1 MLGSSRAVSHWRGF
15 GVMLRVQ
22 SASLLA
28 SLSPPADPW
37 SPGTLLGPRGL
48 VPPTQTGLTLN
59 RSSVHREPPFAIG
72 AVHGQL
78 STLSFY
84 TTAYKSYDVY
94 PSRRRCLIRSLQ
106 AART

>member
-59 RSSVHREPPFAIG
+59 RSSVHRKPPFAIG

-78 STLSFY
+78 STVRM
-84 TTAYKSYDVY
+84 YKL
-94 PSRRRCLIRSLQ
+94 PSPWASHPWIH
-106 AART
+106 AWGAP